1 MNVLSGNIFVF
12 ITLFNFTNLEIG
24 SSAAS
29 LASTMFKGK
38 FPDSPKSL
46 KVTMELTVYRFIFVL
61 EHNKWKK
68 VWQSRT
74 VD

>member
-1 MNVLSGNIFVF
+1 MYFQEIY
-12 ITLFNFTNLEIG
+12 LFLLHYLTCTNLETG

-46 KVTMELTVYRFIFVL
+46 KVTMELTVYRFIFIL

>member
-1 MNVLSGNIFVF
+1 MYFQEIY
-12 ITLFNFTNLEIG
+12 LFLLHYLTCTNLEIG